1 MFKNF
6 NVMRY
11 VNIPVFLVSLIIGFL
26 FVYLTMPKERM
37 IYVFPNPENVDILQY
52 KDKTNSCFQYKQTE
66 VSCSNQKNIR
76 QVNPQV

>member
-66 VSCSNQKNIR
+66 VSCSNQQNIR

>member
-6 NVMRY
+6 NVMPY
-11 VNIPVFLVSLIIGFL
+11 VNIPVFLVSLIVGFL

-52 KDKTNSCFQYKQTE
+52 KDKTNSCFHYKQTE